1 MRLDVFDH
9 LKGHY
14 ASVADELRSKAEQAA
29 LLVNSGDVGTD
40 REGVYRAFLERH
52 LPKTCDV
59 FLGGYLFDLNGKSSA
74 QMDVIV
80 TSGNTP
86 RFRMQDGSRHIAP
99 LEGSVAVAEVKS
111 RLDRDSLRD
120 ALEKCA
126 SIPRMP
132 DRSGVVPLYLK
143 VHEDHWLDTPYKIV
157 FAYDGIRPK
166 TAYEYVAEFYNQ
178 HAHIP
183 IDRRANMIHVLGK
196 YLVMRTTRGMTVI
209 SVSGE
214 PREDQ
219 PEVGQYEVFTRASDV
234 SAMGWMLNTM
244 HKKALLAHHLLFKY
258 DELHNKI
265 IERV

>member
-1 MRLDVFDH
+1 MRGEGTRCKVLRRVSSRNGSTCGLSPRATYTPRVADRREYRGRGTDVAMRFDVFDH

-14 ASVADELRSKAEQAA
+14 ASVADELRSKAEQTA
-29 LLVNSGDVGTD
+29 LLINPGDVGTD

-59 FLGGYLFDLNGKSSA
+59 FLGGYLFDLSGKSSS

-132 DRSGVVPLYLK
+132 DRRGIVPLYLK
-143 VHEDHWLDTPYKIV
+143 V
-157 FAYDGIRPK
+157 
-166 TAYEYVAEFYNQ
+166 
-178 HAHIP
+178 
-183 IDRRANMIHVLGK
+183 
-196 YLVMRTTRGMTVI
+196 
-209 SVSGE
+209 
-214 PREDQ
+214 
-219 PEVGQYEVFTRASDV
+219 PEE
-234 SAMGWMLNTM
+234 
-244 HKKALLAHHLLFKY
+244 
-258 DELHNKI
+258 
-265 IERV
+265 